1 MDMLQLGI
9 DEVVLFKSQEISF
22 TSSLWGK
29 GDGIITLTNKRVV
42 IQTAKGFLKKTTI
55 NHEDRIENIKI
66 YEGNPQVIMQKVS
79 FGDNPLVDVYFRDNQ
94 VTIEFYSNRKDAKE
108 FVYQSCKL
116 LGNPEKSG
124 MEGADS
130 TKAFAIPG
138 TDKLAKTLKGTIATF
153 KDTFANVAMVSD
165 SCPNCS
171 GQVTG
176 YKGKA
181 AKCPF
186 CGNIIKL

>member
-1 MDMLQLGI
+1 MDILQLGI

-42 IQTAKGFLKKTTI
+42 IQTEKGFLKKTTI

-79 FGDNPLVDVYFRDNQ
+79 FGDDPLVDVYFRDNQ

-108 FVYQSCKL
+108 FVIWGRQY
-116 LGNPEKSG
+116 
-124 MEGADS
+124 
-130 TKAFAIPG
+130 
-138 TDKLAKTLKGTIATF
+138 
-153 KDTFANVAMVSD
+153 
-165 SCPNCS
+165 
-171 GQVTG
+171 
-176 YKGKA
+176 
-181 AKCPF
+181 
-186 CGNIIKL
+186 